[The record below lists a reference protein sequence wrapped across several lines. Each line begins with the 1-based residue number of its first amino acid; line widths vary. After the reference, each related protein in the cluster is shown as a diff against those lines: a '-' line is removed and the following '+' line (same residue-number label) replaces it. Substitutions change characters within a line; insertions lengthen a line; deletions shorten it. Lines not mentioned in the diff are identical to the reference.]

1 MEKSQFLKEIRVYL
15 EKAYLNLNPVE
26 IEDILRDYEEY
37 FRDGINEGKN
47 EEEIVESLGSPK
59 AIVDEMVKSDIEDGK
74 YTREDFSTFFE
85 EKERILDPKKIK
97 IPKLEVNKNMKK
109 TASKMLTV
117 LFDIMYFPAVFFI
130 GIPTILI
137 TLMTFT
143 ALPYFA
149 TTFGVINQS
158 KMLLIF
164 PIMLIIGS
172 LILEG
177 LLLKLLVKLG
187 LKLNKRVFNSKS
199 KIDE

>member
-97 IPKLEVNKNMKK
+97 IPKLEGNKNMKK

-199 KIDE
+199 KTDE

>member
-1 MEKSQFLKEIRVYL
+1 MKNI
-15 EKAYLNLNPVE
+15 
-26 IEDILRDYEEY
+26 
-37 FRDGINEGKN
+37 RDGINEGKN

-117 LFDIMYFPAVFFI
+117 LFDIMYFPTIFFI

-199 KIDE
+199 KTDE